1 MSRFK
6 EGDAVRIRAD
16 FPQGHIRAPYFTRGR
31 RGRILQITGPYA
43 TAEELAYGRAG
54 EHELLYRIRF
64 RQQDLWP
71 DYHGSPRDT
80 LVADFYEHWLD
91 SGDTS

>member
-6 EGDAVRIRAD
+6 EGDSVRIRAD

-43 TAEELAYGRAG
+43 NAEELAYGRAG
-54 EHELLYRIRF
+54 
-64 RQQDLWP
+64 
-71 DYHGSPRDT
+71 HG
-80 LVADFYEHWLD
+80 
-91 SGDTS
+91 